1 MKLPKIKYRI
11 IPDVC
16 SGWEVQSKRWWFPF
30 WIQCSDLNGLITNT
44 HKSIEDAK
52 RFIDEKIEQEKPIS
66 SKAIHYNPH
75 LDKL

>member
-1 MKLPKIKYRI
+1 MKLPKTKYRI
-11 IPDVC
+11 VPDTY

-30 WIQCSDLNGLITNT
+30 WIQCLDLNGGCGNT
-44 HKSIEDAK
+44 HRSVEDAK
-52 RFIDEKIEQEKPIS
+52 LFIDEKIDQAKPIS